1 MNNIV
6 SFKMKLKPGFKE
18 EYKRRHDLIW
28 PELSTLL
35 TDAGI
40 SNYSIFLDEETNI
53 LFAVQTLSGNNN
65 SQDLRNT
72 EIVKKWW
79 AYMADIMDTNEDNS
93 PISKPLETDVPH
105 GLKNSFNHKTLVKPV
120 LSTEIC
126 YIGERRLFL
135 QNEIAHHRLRRF
147 RFT

>member
-1 MNNIV
+1 MINIV

-28 PELSTLL
+28 PELSALL
-35 TDAGI
+35 SDSGI

-53 LFAVQTLSGNNN
+53 LFAVQTLSGDNS
-65 SQDLRNT
+65 SQDLRKN

-93 PISKPLETDVPH
+93 PISKHLEMVFH
-105 GLKNSFNHKTLVKPV
+105 M
-120 LSTEIC
+120 E
-126 YIGERRLFL
+126 
-135 QNEIAHHRLRRF
+135 
-147 RFT
+147 